1 MFDKRLFQ
9 TPPRPSMVVASW
21 KEPIPG
27 VLMAI
32 TTNCKNTFFW
42 SVQIS
47 ITYDG
52 ERHTCKDNHSAVQ
65 HVKNEEI

>member
-27 VLMAI
+27 VLMTI
-32 TTNCKNTFFW
+32 T
-42 SVQIS
+42 
-47 ITYDG
+47 IT
-52 ERHTCKDNHSAVQ
+52 RPSALG
-65 HVKNEEI
+65 KSDPFCGPSNP